1 MSKRRIVFTVL
12 LFALLGF
19 ASRFFGVIAFM
30 FLLAFPVLSGMW
42 AKRLT
47 VNFDRAH
54 EPEQDFSMIIYF
66 VMWVIIGL
74 VLYAVYPLLLTTLN
88 IAPFLR
94 FMVFLAGYVAG
105 LYLPQ
110 KSIRVRPNSG
120 K

>member
-1 MSKRRIVFTVL
+1 MSKRRILVTVVL
-12 LFALLGF
+12 LAVLGL
-19 ASRFFGVIAFM
+19 ASRYFIIIGAM
-30 FLLAFPVLSGMW
+30 FLLAFPVLSGIW

-54 EPEQDFSMIIYF
+54 EPEQDFSMVIYY

-74 VLYAVYPLLLTTLN
+74 VLYAVYPLLITSIN

-94 FMVFLAGYVAG
+94 FVVFLVGYSAG

-110 KSIRVRPNSG
+110 KSIRVRPNSE
-120 K
+120 